1 MGFLLPIIKLIVW
14 TVGGFVLFG
23 VCAFIKESLQPKLGG
38 FAFLTAAIIFMA
50 GLTLFAGLVNLDFGP
65 DSGPAFFGD
74 SN

>member
-38 FAFLTAAIIFMA
+38 FAFLIAASTTGIIFC
-50 GLTLFAGLVNLDFGP
+50 
-65 DSGPAFFGD
+65 
-74 SN
+74 

>member
-38 FAFLTAAIIFMA
+38 FAFLIAVIMINCKSVNCKKNIIM
-50 GLTLFAGLVNLDFGP
+50 LFN
-65 DSGPAFFGD
+65 FFKK
-74 SN
+74 N